1 MPLKT
6 DNLLSLCKTSSTG
19 ETTFR
24 IKNVI
29 LFHWSLGKKKSQ
41 PLLWQRFWS
50 FGSCVSLNARACHMD
65 VDLTPLMGR
74 PAPCD

>member
-6 DNLLSLCKTSSTG
+6 DNLLSLCKTSVTG

-29 LFHWSLGKKKSQ
+29 LFHWSLGKKNHSH
-41 PLLWQRFWS
+41 FY
-50 FGSCVSLNARACHMD
+50 
-65 VDLTPLMGR
+65 GR
-74 PAPCD
+74 DFEALVVVFHEMPALVTWM